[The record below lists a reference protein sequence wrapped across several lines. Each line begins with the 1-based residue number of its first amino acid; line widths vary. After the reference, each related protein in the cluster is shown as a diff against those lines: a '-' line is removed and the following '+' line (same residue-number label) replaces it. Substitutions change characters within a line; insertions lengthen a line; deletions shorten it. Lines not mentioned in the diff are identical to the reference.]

1 MQDDDDEVTYFDISP
16 DDAVS
21 DSIYKTFVDLLKK
34 TYNYLNFELISKKGI
49 FIFDCMMLE

>member
-34 TYNYLNFELISKKGI
+34 NLQLFE
-49 FIFDCMMLE
+49 F